1 MATKY
6 NLEQCLKVLL
16 ADTVAMK
23 FTAHGFH
30 WNVEGPDFPEYH
42 ELFETIYVDVDS
54 AIDPIAE
61 NIRKLDA
68 YAPFALQHFVD
79 LQSVKP
85 VTAKPN
91 PLDMATALLVMNDGV
106 IRQID
111 KAFKEATK
119 ANEQGICNF
128 LADRDSQHKK
138 WRWQLRSSIK
148 GVK

>member
-1 MATKY
+1 MSTKY

-30 WNVEGPDFPEYH
+30 WNVEGPDFSEYH

-91 PLDMATALLVMNDGV
+91 PLDMATALLSMNDGCLLYTS
-106 IRQID
+106 D
-111 KAFKEATK
+111 A
-119 ANEQGICNF
+119 
-128 LADRDSQHKK
+128 ADE
-138 WRWQLRSSIK
+138 
-148 GVK
+148 

>member
-1 MATKY
+1 MAEKY
-6 NLEQCLKVLL
+6 SLEHCLKVLL
-16 ADTVAMK
+16 ADTVTMK

-30 WNVEGPDFPEYH
+30 WNVEGPDFSQYH
-42 ELFETIYVDVDS
+42 SLFSDIYLDVDS
-54 AIDPIAE
+54 AIDPLAE
-61 NIRKLDA
+61 NIRKLDV

-91 PLDMATALLVMNDGV
+91 PLDMSKALLTMNDGL
-106 IRQID
+106 IKQID

-128 LADRDSQHKK
+128 LAERDDQHKK

>member
-1 MATKY
+1 MAEKY
-6 NLEQCLKVLL
+6 TLDYCLKVLL

-30 WNVEGPDFPEYH
+30 WNVEGPDFAQYH

-54 AIDPIAE
+54 AIDPLAE
-61 NIRKLDA
+61 NIRKLDC
-68 YAPFALQHFVD
+68 YAPFALQHFAD

-91 PLDMATALLVMNDGV
+91 PLDMATALFAMNDGL
-106 IRQID
+106 IKQID

-119 ANEQGICNF
+119 SNEQGICNF
-128 LADRDSQHKK
+128 LADRDGMHKK